1 MTGNPSV
8 KSALLMVPL
17 VVAVFSAAYGLQRYG
32 VRSTKP
38 DNASAPLNDIS
49 QYKTWT
55 LVNPTPVKMEFAV
68 AQLCAAIGPQNPH
81 RNKFISVYVN
91 EIGKQAMTMQ
101 LTPRFPE
108 GSVIVKEKLDSEGS
122 QSPELLT
129 AMVKREKGYN
139 PKSGDWEYLVLDGTA
154 SKVTKRGK
162 LMECSRC
169 HVAYQST
176 DYVTRTYLSDEA
188 RRQLK

>member
-1 MTGNPSV
+1 MLHLTAV
-8 KSALLMVPL
+8 
-17 VVAVFSAAYGLQRYG
+17 VFSASDGLQRYE
-32 VRSTKP
+32 VRSKKP
-38 DNASAPLNDIS
+38 DKSSARPNDIS

-55 LVNPTPVKMEFAV
+55 LVNPKPVKMDFAV
-68 AQLCAAIGPQNPH
+68 AQLCAALAPQNPH

-91 EIGKQAMTMQ
+91 EIGKQAMTTQ
-101 LTPRFPE
+101 LTPRFPQ
-108 GSVIVKEKLDSEGS
+108 GSVIVKEKLDSEES
-122 QSPELLT
+122 RSPELLT

-139 PKSGDWEYLVLDGTA
+139 SKSGDWEYLVLDGTA
-154 SKVTKRGK
+154 SNVTKSGK
-162 LMECSRC
+162 LMECSSC

>member
-1 MTGNPSV
+1 MTGKFSIKSV
-8 KSALLMVPL
+8 LLILSL
-17 VVAVFSAAYGLQRYG
+17 VVAFFSASYGLQRYE

-38 DNASAPLNDIS
+38 DKASAPPNDIS

-55 LVNPTPVKMEFAV
+55 LVNPKPVKMEFAV
-68 AQLCAAIGPQNPH
+68 AQLCAAMAPQNPH

-91 EIGKQAMTMQ
+91 EIGKQAMTTQ
-101 LTPRFPE
+101 LTPRFPQ
-108 GSVIVKEKLDSEGS
+108 GSVIVKEKLDSEES
-122 QSPELLT
+122 KSPELLT
-129 AMVKREKGYN
+129 AMLKREKGYN
-139 PKSGDWEYLVLDGTA
+139 PKSGDWEYLVLNGTA
-154 SKVTKRGK
+154 SNVTKSGK
-162 LMECSRC
+162 LMECSSC